1 MLISLNNGEIIIDNN
16 FIDGII
22 NRNRN
27 QYFIKEKFLILMVKV
42 N

>member
-22 NRNRN
+22 NRNRK